1 MVINIIRN
9 EKGNIKVA
17 LTYIAVE
24 SLNQRGPLKRV
35 VNYSRPER
43 RIISL
48 KEIIILY
55 LRYTSFL
62 FEVEKTRGMNTL
74 DSGCVKNSNVLVLW
88 SCYSQE
94 QI

>member
-1 MVINIIRN
+1 MAAVLLRNNFRLPEMVINIFRG
-9 EKGNIKVA
+9 EKSRIIVA

-24 SLNQRGPLKRV
+24 ILNVKRTIEKI

-55 LRYTSFL
+55 LYKFP
-62 FEVEKTRGMNTL
+62 V
-74 DSGCVKNSNVLVLW
+74 
-88 SCYSQE
+88 
-94 QI
+94 